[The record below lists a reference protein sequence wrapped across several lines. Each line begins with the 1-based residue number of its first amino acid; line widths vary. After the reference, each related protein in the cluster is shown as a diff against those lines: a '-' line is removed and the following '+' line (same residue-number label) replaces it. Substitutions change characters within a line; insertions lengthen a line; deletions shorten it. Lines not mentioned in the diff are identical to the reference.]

1 MADQTNKQI
10 KYYFK
15 EDTNQILVSGS
26 DTVAKTNAI
35 LELVKDPVTQANS
48 FYDTKIV
55 NYGVDATYVVQ
66 NGPEFVSLI
75 ENQAISNFSSV
86 SVDNQ
91 LQSFPSIPVTGNING
106 TGATLTI
113 KSTPSLN
120 VGVYDI
126 TLVRVNATGSN
137 WTSGETI
144 TIPQSTLISA
154 GFQNPT
160 ADLVVTLSTNNVN
173 IYSTEIPL
181 KSDQELWVHKG
192 YNTVGGDGDEYRY
205 NPHLHRAYKAY
216 IVVETGSG
224 SPSNPWLPVGN
235 PINTGISNQQGGNLP
250 GKYLEKQIAILG
262 NESGL
267 SPNII
272 TGSFQLYN
280 SSRGI
285 HPLVFTK
292 YTTIAQPPIY
302 GAWFKMYLEN
312 QEQLYT
318 NFSFNT
324 STTPPPGSNK
334 ISFDT
339 ADVTLA
345 TEIYIDNYSPNDID
359 IFMSPLSSSYSFGK
373 TGGKLKISSN
383 NTNYT
388 QYDIISIDAIG
399 NDYFKVNVTYD
410 EQSSPFTP
418 FTNAAAIDTFFSE
431 VPNYQGQFAQPQT
444 GVIPIS
450 PNLPSIT
457 FSTPGF
463 YTYTSSVFPI
473 EDGNNVPA
481 VGSTQLGLYADNS
494 YYMIY
499 NARVDVN
506 NGGTVRVTFT
516 SSANIPSYVDIP
528 ANFNANIPA
537 LVGTLSQ
544 TGFTPGPNDP
554 PDFNIDSTY
563 FGEDFTVT
571 INGAAQG
578 TPPIPPDNFA
588 KRWES
593 AYISYS
599 SSLSSSLDGLYVFN
613 QLPQNDVQV
622 TASMFITAW
631 TGSAEGTTYGD
642 TNSEYGTATYDV
654 GEAGDGPTWPT
665 ASIRIY
671 TGSYPTFVPTTL
683 DAFVTQSEFKD
694 ENIHVNG
701 LAITMSYLIPSQSI
715 GIKDCLSLSL
725 AVSSGSAPSESVENS
740 LVVREYYLEFNTPQG
755 PVIGDGIVP
764 TFVQNAFNGT
774 QGFTN
779 APDCQP
785 VLNNALG
792 ERENRR
798 IQQVDYSTGIYDPVN
813 FQAILS
819 GSAQK
824 STVPESNYT
833 QLANILPRYIG
844 SRTSAKEV
852 NSIEGLV
859 NGFGTLPVI
868 DYQIAYFAYC
878 DQILDPYPVVN
889 NKILLNLKYL
899 INGAGDALNPLLS
912 PYTGLDVEQSWSE
925 GGLGNIQVNQISGS
939 AQYDQ
944 INGLQPIL
952 TVAKQPVPILYSQT
966 ASNGYLGENESI
978 PLEGNP
984 NFVSS
989 FSQSYMQY
997 GQRIGGS
1004 VYDVSKSNNQQINYA
1019 NLLGGITSS
1028 GGNLNSLQVSS
1039 SFLNRWGQW
1048 YDESAFTLRNDQIG
1062 NTIILN
1068 ESDTA
1073 NWTGSTFP
1081 IPTDGT
1087 GGNNAT
1093 TNPYL
1098 GNPGQMFFTIDP
1110 VAMSGSGGVNVGELS
1125 DNYIATINYTQPSSF
1140 PNRFRTQVGE
1150 GSSIGNP
1157 WGTSTEYGTDRV
1169 GDISFSLQ
1177 AAAGTSQNWQNK
1189 PFTFT
1194 EEPKIVAYFGNINN
1208 QQVDLDGTS
1217 TSMPLSQVSTD
1228 EGIFNQKYS
1237 SGIYRVLIQN
1247 KVAND
1252 TGRVDDV
1259 AYVSFIFKARS
1270 NFPLKSGVKYRWSV
1284 NLNYLEQNSSV
1295 LAADGVTNFW
1305 NPTKVPKGY
1314 GFVGLSGGTV
1324 NDGLP
1329 IANPPK
1335 GPFVNLEVISSQTE
1349 DQTED
1354 NAINYPYWEFSS
1366 SNATPPLEFNYTS
1379 SLSDTV
1385 PPMNGDTGLGSI
1397 RFDNSEFNDTN
1408 NIYLT
1413 ETSSAGQ
1420 IIKPYID
1427 HLNSL
1432 SSKGQVIVTNN
1443 LGSIVYTGSITNTI
1457 NASGTS
1463 AGNDRRYEIPV
1474 TPTVDSDNMFENQ
1487 SDLTLVFTTGSS
1499 DLTPQRNVLLMVSPN
1514 GNLTYDKDYY
1524 IGYVPYI
1531 PSNNNAFP
1539 GGQEPT
1545 DTAWPRPNISWN
1557 VQPGD
1562 EIRFVNSETTT
1573 RRVTQITTPSEYQ
1586 EQSGTF
1592 QLRLQLDDYIDNG
1605 VNIQFFLLRRYLK
1618 AYNSILINTQFS
1630 YGSLPQLTKWVD
1642 SKDTKILN
1650 TGIKDSG
1657 QPWTAT
1663 FPSSQSMTEEASG
1676 SYVSYTPPLKK
1687 ADNTPSGFFF
1697 PHFPIAEIE
1706 LNPDETLKQLRDN
1719 KLIT

>member
-91 LQSFPSIPVTGNING
+91 LQSSPSIPVTGNING

-120 VGVYDI
+120 LGVYDI

-192 YNTVGGDGDEYRY
+192 YNTIGGDGDEYRY

-224 SPSNPWLPVGN
+224 IPSNPWLPVGN
-235 PINTGISNQQGGNLP
+235 PINTGLFSGGGNIP
-250 GKYLEKQIAILG
+250 GVYLEKQLAILG

-267 SPNII
+267 SPNNI
-272 TGSFQLYN
+272 TGSFQIYN
-280 SSRGI
+280 PSRSI
-285 HPLVFTK
+285 RPFIFTK
-292 YTTIAQPPIY
+292 YTSLQTPPMY
-302 GAWFKMYLEN
+302 GAWFRIYLEN

-324 STTPPPGSNK
+324 STTPPPGLNK

-418 FTNAAAIDTFFSE
+418 FTNAAAIDTLFSE
-431 VPNYQGQFAQPQT
+431 VPDYKGQFSQFQYGGAPSQPELP
-444 GVIPIS
+444 PIG
-450 PNLPSIT
+450 
-457 FSTPGF
+457 FRAPGF
-463 YTYTSSVFPI
+463 YTYTSSVFPVV
-473 EDGNNVPA
+473 DGNNVPA
-481 VGSTQLGLYADNS
+481 VGSTQFGLYADYS

-499 NARVDVN
+499 NARVDALN
-506 NGGTVRVTFT
+506 TGTVRVTFT

-528 ANFNANIPA
+528 AGYNANIPA

-554 PDFNIDSTY
+554 PDFSIDSTY
-563 FGEDFTVT
+563 FGENFTVT

-631 TGSAEGTTYGD
+631 TGSAAGTTYGD

-683 DAFVTQSEFKD
+683 DAFVTQSEFRD

-755 PVIGDGIVP
+755 EVIGDGIVP
-764 TFVQNAFNGT
+764 TFIQNAFNGT
-774 QGFTN
+774 QGFNN

-785 VLNNALG
+785 LLNNAIEG
-792 ERENRR
+792 RENKR
-798 IQQVDYSTGIYDPVN
+798 IQEVDYSTGIYDPIN

-833 QLANILPRYIG
+833 QLASINPRYNG
-844 SRTSAKEV
+844 SRSNNSQINIWSA
-852 NSIEGLV
+852 GDT
-859 NGFGTLPVI
+859 GTYGKTPSVALQ
-868 DYQIAYFAYC
+868 DAYFGYFN
-878 DQILDPYPVVN
+878 DLDDPYPNINGLTRVN
-889 NKILLNLKYL
+889 LSYL
-899 INGAGDALNPLLS
+899 IDEAGNALPPSLDNQLTIDTFDAVFPNTTVGKLAVRDINSKYQDLGSPAPISRTMEYVTPICYSQNSGENYSNTIPLSGSGFISRYDGDDSSPASVTFAQFSAAGTCSVDTTSPTVTIAYWLNPSEVISQPSVFPTLPQSGYAL
-912 PYTGLDVEQSWSE
+912 PYL
-925 GGLGNIQVNQISGS
+925 ISGS
-939 AQYDQ
+939 DQ
-944 INGLQPIL
+944 GVVRYP
-952 TVAKQPVPILYSQT
+952 T
-966 ASNGYLGENESI
+966 ADW
-978 PLEGNP
+978 
-984 NFVSS
+984 
-989 FSQSYMQY
+989 
-997 GQRIGGS
+997 GS
-1004 VYDVSKSNNQQINYA
+1004 AGSDLNNQQIVSMQTSIVTTYVSETERTGEELKIHIEMWYGNLGTSGTKRPFNLEYIHCKVYTETGQVQLIKNVDKYGWFHYA
-1019 NLLGGITSS
+1019 NVANPRALGPEYNINNDKFTTSRIGVPNEGLICTVDWEMYETLYSLGLMRERAPRNGSGVIALEWIYSVNSGPQSITAGNEIKWYVKGQWKFRRPGWVQGQFFPNGYSGAYTPTQIQGLGVKDHLLG
-1028 GGNLNSLQVSS
+1028 
-1039 SFLNRWGQW
+1039 
-1048 YDESAFTLRNDQIG
+1048 E
-1062 NTIILN
+1062 
-1068 ESDTA
+1068 A
-1073 NWTGSTFP
+1073 NK
-1081 IPTDGT
+1081 
-1087 GGNNAT
+1087 A
-1093 TNPYL
+1093 
-1098 GNPGQMFFTIDP
+1098 
-1110 VAMSGSGGVNVGELS
+1110 VAPFWQFSGSDHDFIQMASLNFNEAYGSGFYQGDLP
-1125 DNYIATINYTQPSSF
+1125 YIP
-1140 PNRFRTQVGE
+1140 
-1150 GSSIGNP
+1150 
-1157 WGTSTEYGTDRV
+1157 
-1169 GDISFSLQ
+1169 
-1177 AAAGTSQNWQNK
+1177 GTSQYFPGNV
-1189 PFTFT
+1189 
-1194 EEPKIVAYFGNINN
+1194 EPKTTAFDPIENPIEFQENDEIRFGNNENFTYRILEVFTPGENNGKVKLRLDKEIDTQINK
-1208 QQVDLDGTS
+1208 D
-1217 TSMPLSQVSTD
+1217 
-1228 EGIFNQKYS
+1228 FF
-1237 SGIYRVLIQN
+1237 LIRR
-1247 KVAND
+1247 K
-1252 TGRVDDV
+1252 
-1259 AYVSFIFKARS
+1259 
-1270 NFPLKSGVKYRWSV
+1270 
-1284 NLNYLEQNSSV
+1284 
-1295 LAADGVTNFW
+1295 
-1305 NPTKVPKGY
+1305 
-1314 GFVGLSGGTV
+1314 
-1324 NDGLP
+1324 
-1329 IANPPK
+1329 IANPNSLYLNTA
-1335 GPFVNLEVISSQTE
+1335 F
-1349 DQTED
+1349 
-1354 NAINYPYWEFSS
+1354 PYGKLAS
-1366 SNATPPLEFNYTS
+1366 
-1379 SLSDTV
+1379 
-1385 PPMNGDTGLGSI
+1385 GSI
-1397 RFDNSEFNDTN
+1397 S
-1408 NIYLT
+1408 
-1413 ETSSAGQ
+1413 
-1420 IIKPYID
+1420 
-1427 HLNSL
+1427 
-1432 SSKGQVIVTNN
+1432 QVIVNT
-1443 LGSIVYTGSITNTI
+1443 GSNDFALTGSMDGSGNYTGSISNLEIASTPGILFPDFPTEYLI
-1457 NASGTS
+1457 NSASIIV
-1463 AGNDRRYEIPV
+1463 NDLI
-1474 TPTVDSDNMFENQ
+1474 
-1487 SDLTLVFTTGSS
+1487 
-1499 DLTPQRNVLLMVSPN
+1499 
-1514 GNLTYDKDYY
+1514 
-1524 IGYVPYI
+1524 
-1531 PSNNNAFP
+1531 
-1539 GGQEPT
+1539 
-1545 DTAWPRPNISWN
+1545 
-1557 VQPGD
+1557 
-1562 EIRFVNSETTT
+1562 T
-1573 RRVTQITTPSEYQ
+1573 RRII
-1586 EQSGTF
+1586 QS
-1592 QLRLQLDDYIDNG
+1592 
-1605 VNIQFFLLRRYLK
+1605 
-1618 AYNSILINTQFS
+1618 
-1630 YGSLPQLTKWVD
+1630 
-1642 SKDTKILN
+1642 
-1650 TGIKDSG
+1650 
-1657 QPWTAT
+1657 
-1663 FPSSQSMTEEASG
+1663 
-1676 SYVSYTPPLKK
+1676 
-1687 ADNTPSGFFF
+1687 
-1697 PHFPIAEIE
+1697 
-1706 LNPDETLKQLRDN
+1706 
-1719 KLIT
+1719 